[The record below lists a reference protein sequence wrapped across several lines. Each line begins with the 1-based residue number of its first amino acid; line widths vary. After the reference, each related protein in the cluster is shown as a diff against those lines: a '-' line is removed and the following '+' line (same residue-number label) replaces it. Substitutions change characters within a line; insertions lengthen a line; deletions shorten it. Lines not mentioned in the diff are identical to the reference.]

1 MNLDVTEREQRFHD
15 LVDRIR
21 AEADLSD
28 PDRAAVA
35 LEAVL
40 FCLTRRLAGDEAAEL
55 TARLPETVRDRFPEE
70 PEADRSVDPEYVEEE
85 LARRL
90 DVDRDAAR
98 AIAAAVTR
106 ALEASRTATPAMLRE
121 LRAITPAARAGS

>member
-1 MNLDVTEREQRFHD
+1 MNLDVTAREQGFQD

-40 FCLTRRLAGDEAAEL
+40 FCLTRRLAGAEVSGL
-55 TARLPETVRDRFPEE
+55 TARLPDSVRDRFPEE
-70 PEADRSVDPEYVEEE
+70 PEPDRSVDRHYVEEE

-90 DVDRDAAR
+90 DVDQDAAR
-98 AIAAAVTR
+98 AIAAGVTR
-106 ALEASRTATPAMLRE
+106 ALAASRTGTPAMLRE
-121 LRAITPAARAGS
+121 LRAIT

>member
-1 MNLDVTEREQRFHD
+1 MNLDSNTPDQRFHD

-40 FCLTRRLAGDEAAEL
+40 FCLTRRLAGDEVAEL
-55 TARLPETVRDRFPEE
+55 TARLPDALRERFPEE
-70 PEADRSVDPEYVEEE
+70 PEADRSVDRKYVEEE

-90 DVDRDAAR
+90 DVDHEAAR
-98 AIAAAVTR
+98 AIAAGVTR
-106 ALEASRTATPAMLRE
+106 ALAASQTATPAMLRE
-121 LRAITPAARAGS
+121 LKSIA

>member
-1 MNLDVTEREQRFHD
+1 MNLDVTARDQTFHD

-21 AEADLSD
+21 AEADISD

-40 FCLTRRLAGDEAAEL
+40 FCLTRRLAGDEAEEL
-55 TARLPETVRDRFPEE
+55 TARLPDSVRERFPEE
-70 PEADRSVDPEYVEEE
+70 PEADRSVDRQYVEEE

-90 DVDRDAAR
+90 DVDQDAAR
-98 AIAAAVTR
+98 AIAAGVTR
-106 ALEASRTATPAMLRE
+106 ALAVSRTATAAMLRE
-121 LRAITPAARAGS
+121 LKAIT

>member
-1 MNLDVTEREQRFHD
+1 MNLDDSERDRNFHD

-40 FCLTRRLAGDEAAEL
+40 FCLTRRLAGVEVTEL
-55 TARLPETVRDRFPEE
+55 TARLPDAMRERFPEE
-70 PEADRSVDPEYVEEE
+70 PEADLSVDRKYVEEE

-90 DVDRDAAR
+90 DVDHETAG
-98 AIAAAVTR
+98 AIAAGVTR
-106 ALEASRTATPAMLRE
+106 ALSASQTGTPAMLRE
-121 LRAITPAARAGS
+121 LRAIT